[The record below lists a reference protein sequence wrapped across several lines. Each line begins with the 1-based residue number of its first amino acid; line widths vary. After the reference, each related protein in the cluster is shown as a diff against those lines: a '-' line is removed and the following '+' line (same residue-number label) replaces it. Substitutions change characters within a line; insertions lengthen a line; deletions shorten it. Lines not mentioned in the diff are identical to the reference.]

1 MESFRGSQIRRREFI
16 VGLGA
21 AGWPLTARAQQP
33 ALPVIGFLNSG
44 AGVRTRPAGSAL
56 IFYKG
61 LNEMG
66 YVEGRNVAID
76 ARGADQY
83 DQLLALASDF
93 VRRKVA
99 VIFAFGTANGAIA
112 AKAAT
117 ATIPIVF
124 AYGGDPIKVGLVASL
139 SRPGGNVTGVT
150 YFTSEVVAKRLQW
163 LRELV
168 PEAATTTIG
177 FLKNPTNLASDLD
190 TSDMLAAARSV
201 GQQISVL
208 TASSVSEIDA
218 AFATAAEQHL
228 GALIVDGDALF
239 NVRRDQMAALAARH
253 RIPSSYPTRVFTD
266 AGGLMSYGDNRRE
279 SGRQAGIY
287 VGRVLKGEKPSD
299 LPVLQPT
306 TFELVVNM
314 KTARALGLV
323 VPQSI
328 LLVADEV
335 IE

>member
-1 MESFRGSQIRRREFI
+1 MRRREFI
-16 VGLGA
+16 AGLGGA
-21 AGWPLTARAQQP
+21 AAWPFAARAQQ
-33 ALPVIGFLNSG
+33 AAMPVIGFLTSG
-44 AGVRTRPAGSAL
+44 AAVRSIPSTPTTLAFL
-56 IFYKG
+56 KG

-76 ARGADQY
+76 ALGADQY
-83 DQLLALASDF
+83 DQLLALAVDL

-99 VIFAFGTANGAIA
+99 VIFAFGTANAATA

-124 AYGGDPIKVGLVASL
+124 ANGGDPIKIGLVASL

-163 LRELV
+163 IRELV
-168 PEAATTTIG
+168 PEAATTAIG
-177 FLKNPTNLASDLD
+177 FFKNPTNLMSDPD
-190 TSDMLAAARSV
+190 TSDMLAAARSI

-218 AFATAAEQHL
+218 AFASAAEQHL

-239 NVRRDQMAALAARH
+239 NARRDQMVALATRY

-266 AGGLMSYGDNRRE
+266 AGGLMSYGDNCRE
-279 SGRQAGIY
+279 SLRQAGIY
-287 VGRVLKGEKPSD
+287 VGRVLKGEKPSN

-314 KTARALGLV
+314 KTAKGLGLT

-328 LLVADEV
+328 LLGADEV